1 MTFRSSETIWRWFS
15 FSTDASAPRLIF
27 AFPLA
32 LPALSVAALLGA
44 WVLLLLLPLPPP
56 PPPPP
61 LPVPV
66 ALPFPPPR
74 SLLALSLP
82 LPLPLSGPP

>member
-32 LPALSVAALLGA
+32 LPALSVAALLSA
-44 WVLLLLLPLPPP
+44 
-56 PPPPP
+56 
-61 LPVPV
+61 
-66 ALPFPPPR
+66 
-74 SLLALSLP
+74 
-82 LPLPLSGPP
+82 